1 MLEFEEIN
9 TMTQEEAE
17 GKWDPGSERVHLK
30 WGSLTRAERTEF
42 SGRRQKRN
50 LELHE
55 LYGIS
60 EEEAEQ
66 TIAEERNTLKAV
78 PVLPRA

>member
-1 MLEFEEIN
+1 
-9 TMTQEEAE
+9 MTQEEAE
-17 GKWDPGSERVHLK
+17 GKWDLGSERVHLK
-30 WGSLTRAERTEF
+30 WGRLTRAERTEF

-66 TIAEERNTLKAV
+66 TIADERNTPEVV
-78 PVLPRA
+78 PVLSRT